1 MKGGWVFE
9 EIKEEIN
16 KLPETENKNTE
27 TKKYRL

>member
-16 KLPETENKNTE
+16 KLLETENKSTE